1 MKTHYWYITR
11 KDGENIPS
19 YGLPTFLHDDL
30 FSRDEISQLNDLA
43 KPYRQLK
50 LSPDQVR
57 SACINKLRNP
67 VVEGIEP
74 PTPTDVS
81 PTTDG
86 GTWI

>member
-1 MKTHYWYITR
+1 MKTHYWHITR

-67 VVEGIEP
+67 VVEHEQIIPPIP
-74 PTPTDVS
+74 PTPTD
-81 PTTDG
+81 G
-86 GTWI
+86 GAWI

>member
-1 MKTHYWYITR
+1 MNPDKKFYWYIIR
-11 KDGENIPS
+11 NGGENLTRSGMPS
-19 YGLPTFLHDDL
+19 PGFYHNEL
-30 FSRDEISQLNDLA
+30 FTQEEITSLNDLA

-74 PTPTDVS
+74 PTPTD
-81 PTTDG
+81 G
-86 GTWI
+86 GAWI